1 MSINQNQ
8 DIQHKFRIEKK
19 KKKFKRTALYL
30 ESLLNIV

>member
-19 KKKFKRTALYL
+19 KFKRTALYL